1 MDSMPRSSRKSSA
14 AFTPCSF
21 VSSVLSLIRLLRKY
35 EIYQPCFV
43 TVNFA
48 YNDLDVCCYT
58 DLIKVSV
65 AMDDGE
71 ILGFD
76 AKGFL
81 VNHYDR
87 DIPEADISQSRA
99 KESVSPRLE
108 IVSGRLALIPTDGL
122 EEKLCYEF
130 RCRAENGRNVLV
142 YINAQ
147 TAEEEQILIL
157 VESKSGT
164 LTV

>member
-1 MDSMPRSSRKSSA
+1 MANELKRM
-14 AFTPCSF
+14 
-21 VSSVLSLIRLLRKY
+21 
-35 EIYQPCFV
+35 
-43 TVNFA
+43 
-48 YNDLDVCCYT
+48 
-58 DLIKVSV
+58 
-65 AMDDGE
+65 
-71 ILGFD
+71 GFD

-87 DIPEADISQSRA
+87 DIPEAEISQSRA

>member
-1 MDSMPRSSRKSSA
+1 
-14 AFTPCSF
+14 
-21 VSSVLSLIRLLRKY
+21 
-35 EIYQPCFV
+35 
-43 TVNFA
+43 
-48 YNDLDVCCYT
+48 
-58 DLIKVSV
+58 
-65 AMDDGE
+65 MDDGE
-71 ILGFD
+71 ILGFER
-76 AKGFL
+76 KGL
-81 VNHYDR
+81 LGCNHYDR
-87 DIPEADISQSRA
+87 DITEADISQSRA

-157 VESKSGT
+157 VESKSRNT
-164 LTV
+164 DCIK

>member
-1 MDSMPRSSRKSSA
+1 MTEIFPKRIYPKAERK
-14 AFTPCSF
+14 
-21 VSSVLSLIRLLRKY
+21 
-35 EIYQPCFV
+35 
-43 TVNFA
+43 
-48 YNDLDVCCYT
+48 
-58 DLIKVSV
+58 
-65 AMDDGE
+65 
-71 ILGFD
+71 
-76 AKGFL
+76 
-81 VNHYDR
+81 
-87 DIPEADISQSRA
+87 RA
-99 KESVSPRLE
+99 CPPRLE

>member
-1 MDSMPRSSRKSSA
+1 MKKTYHLGATA
-14 AFTPCSF
+14 AFGLEG
-21 VSSVLSLIRLLRKY
+21 V
-35 EIYQPCFV
+35 
-43 TVNFA
+43 
-48 YNDLDVCCYT
+48 
-58 DLIKVSV
+58 V
-65 AMDDGE
+65 ANELKRM
-71 ILGFD
+71 GFD

-87 DIPEADISQSRA
+87 DIPEAEISQSCAR
-99 KESVSPRLE
+99 ESVSPRLE